1 MQKLFT
7 AIFFLFSLQALAQE
21 AWIDFSRDYYKIP
34 TAQDGVYRLSYTT
47 LSASGID
54 VNQLDP
60 RDIRVFHR
68 GEEVS
73 VHIEG
78 QEDGQFHT
86 TDYLEFIGKR
96 NDGTLD
102 ERLYGD
108 FEMMPNPYYNTHN
121 DTTAYFLTIT
131 PGQRGKRMVVQE
143 APSTLLPTLESYQ
156 AEYVDIYKDQY
167 SLGKTYTAGTR
178 LSTYDVGQGWMG
190 PIITRGNHRD
200 YPLNSLG
207 AVSPSAEGAITI
219 GLVGRSETAHLVAI
233 SVGSSAGRLRQIGQ
247 YAFQDFE
254 YLKIEERLLP
264 SDFGPN
270 GELLVRASPQ
280 GVDGAVD
287 NISLSYIKVSY
298 TKMVASGDFEQ
309 ETFILPE
316 GEVRLE
322 ISDTYADYVA
332 YDISDFNHPV
342 KTNVSRTGNNLM
354 LSAGNAGL
362 PSKLLVQQ
370 VPNVAR
376 VNLMEKVRFRN
387 VLQQP
392 ADYVIISNEL
402 LRKPSPSYGDP
413 VTAYAAYRASAA
425 GGGFDTLTVNIQ
437 DLYHQFS
444 YGEKT
449 PLAIFEF
456 LRRYSAQHQPE
467 YLLLVGRS
475 YGIYNTRRVSNVNYT
490 YRDNPSVFAF
500 QDLLP
505 AAGYPYSDNR
515 YAVGLNPTDPQ
526 AQTVAVGRIPARTPA
541 EVGYYLDKVKEKDA
555 LYPLPSLSL

>member
-1 MQKLFT
+1 MQRIFT
-7 AIFFLFSLQALAQE
+7 VILFLFSVHSFAQE
-21 AWIDFSRDYYKIP
+21 GWIDFSRDYYKIP
-34 TAQDGVYRLSYTT
+34 TAHDGVYRLSYTT

-54 VNQLDP
+54 INQLDP
-60 RDIRVFHR
+60 RDIRVYHR

-131 PGQRGKRMVVQE
+131 PGQRGRRMVVQE
-143 APSTLLPTLESYQ
+143 APSTLLPTVDSYQ

-200 YPLNSLG
+200 YPLNGLG
-207 AVSPSAEGAITI
+207 AVSPSAEGAITV
-219 GLVGRSETAHLVAI
+219 GLVGRSENAHLVAI

-332 YDISDFNHPV
+332 YDISNFF
-342 KTNVSRTGNNLM
+342 
-354 LSAGNAGL
+354 
-362 PSKLLVQQ
+362 
-370 VPNVAR
+370 
-376 VNLMEKVRFRN
+376 RF
-387 VLQQP
+387 VF
-392 ADYVIISNEL
+392 
-402 LRKPSPSYGDP
+402 
-413 VTAYAAYRASAA
+413 TAC
-425 GGGFDTLTVNIQ
+425 NI
-437 DLYHQFS
+437 
-444 YGEKT
+444 
-449 PLAIFEF
+449 
-456 LRRYSAQHQPE
+456 
-467 YLLLVGRS
+467 V
-475 YGIYNTRRVSNVNYT
+475 
-490 YRDNPSVFAF
+490 
-500 QDLLP
+500 
-505 AAGYPYSDNR
+505 
-515 YAVGLNPTDPQ
+515 
-526 AQTVAVGRIPARTPA
+526 
-541 EVGYYLDKVKEKDA
+541 
-555 LYPLPSLSL
+555 